1 MSGGRRA
8 DQSGHTQRADWSD
21 GVELRTARPDDGVA
35 VSDVFAAARAEM
47 RYLPALHSR
56 QEHVA
61 FFSTRVLPT
70 SDVTVA
76 DMAGEVVAF
85 SAVGDGWLE
94 HLYVVPAQQGRGIG
108 GALLGRAMNEN
119 AAGLSLW
126 AFAANH
132 RAIAF
137 YGRAG
142 FVEVLRTDGS
152 GNEERQPDVQM
163 HWAGDGE
170 GD

>member
-1 MSGGRRA
+1 
-8 DQSGHTQRADWSD
+8 
-21 GVELRTARPDDGVA
+21 VELRAARPDDGVA
-35 VSDVFAAARAEM
+35 VADVFAAARAEM

-56 QEHVA
+56 QEDVA

-76 DMAGEVVAF
+76 DGAGEVVAF
-85 SAVGDGWLE
+85 SAVRGGWLE

-108 GALLGRAMNEN
+108 GALLARAMNEN
-119 AAGLSLW
+119 PAGLSLW
-126 AFAANH
+126 AFAVNH

-137 YGRAG
+137 YARAG
-142 FVEVLRTDGS
+142 FAEVHRTDGS

-163 HWAGDGE
+163 HWAGDSKSK
-170 GD
+170 